1 MAKGTSSTGN
11 RTRVSKRTSQGGS
24 KPKTSAMNKAQKNG
38 FKHYRGQG
46 K

>member
-1 MAKGTSSTGN
+1 MAGSSSLNKKNTIF
-11 RTRVSKRTSQGGS
+11 KRTSQGGS
-24 KPKTSAMNKAQKNG
+24 RPKTSAMNKQQKKA